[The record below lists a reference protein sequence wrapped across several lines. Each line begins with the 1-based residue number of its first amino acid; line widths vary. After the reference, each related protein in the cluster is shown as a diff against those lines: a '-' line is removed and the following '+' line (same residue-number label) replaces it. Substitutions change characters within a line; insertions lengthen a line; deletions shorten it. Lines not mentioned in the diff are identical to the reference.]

1 MGGKSP
7 SWGEECAWN
16 VLQKDILAYWRALG
30 ALLAETVFGEKE
42 EKWLW
47 YFCLLRYRFDH
58 VLSTV
63 DNFYYYWNPCHSFSV
78 GTPGAGDELDE
89 CKDVAVS

>member
-1 MGGKSP
+1 M
-7 SWGEECAWN
+7 
-16 VLQKDILAYWRALG
+16 
-30 ALLAETVFGEKE
+30 LAEKEKNCHGI
-42 EKWLW
+42 
-47 YFCLLRYRFDH
+47 FCLLRYRFDH